1 MYGQRIGSGRT
12 AEIFEYGDGRVL
24 KLYYAGMPEEQV
36 EAEYRIGRFVCQSG
50 VCSPMPFERVRY
62 DDRHGIVFARIDG
75 VTMLA
80 SLTRQ
85 PGAPTAE
92 AERMA
97 RLHSCIHGL
106 SIPDLPSQKAH
117 LAERIR
123 HAPLLADEE
132 KDRIALYLRD
142 LPDGDRLCHGDYH
155 PDNIM
160 LGEKEWIIDWMT
172 GMSGHPAGDVARTA
186 LLLQFGTVPDEAPGE
201 VAEWLAAMR
210 IQLLEAYLQ
219 AYTGYAG
226 TTSQDIRRWML
237 PVAAA
242 RLCEWIPEAEKE
254 ALAAFIRVR
263 IREDGGEQI

>member
-24 KLYYAGMPEEQV
+24 KLYHAGMPEDQV
-36 EAEYRIGRFVCQSG
+36 EAEYQIGRFVCQSG
-50 VCSPMPFERVRY
+50 VSSPIPFERVRY
-62 DDRHGIVFARIDG
+62 DDRHGIVYERVDG

-80 SLTRQ
+80 SLTQQ
-85 PGAPTAE
+85 PGGPAAE

-97 RLHSCIHGL
+97 KLHSRIHGL
-106 SIPDLPSQKAH
+106 SIPGLPSQKAH
-117 LAERIR
+117 LGERIR
-123 HAPLLADEE
+123 HAPLLSGEE
-132 KDRIALYLRD
+132 KEQIALYLRD

-186 LLLQFGTVPDEAPGE
+186 LLLQFGSVPDEAPGE
-201 VAEWLAAMR
+201 VVEWLAAMR
-210 IQLLEAYLQ
+210 MQLLEAYLQ
-219 AYTGYAG
+219 AYTSYAG
-226 TTSQDIRRWML
+226 MTWHDIRRWML

-242 RLCEWIPEAEKE
+242 RLCEWIPDAEKE
-254 ALAAFIRVR
+254 ALAAFIREH
-263 IREDGGEQI
+263 IPDGGGIHE